1 MEKIKIIVDSGNS
14 ISLEEI
20 KIMKEL
26 LKDEIKNAKLFKE
39 MPVPPVF
46 GVHLGPKSLL
56 VSVVDCE
63 Y

>member
-39 MPVPPVF
+39 MPVPLVF
-46 GVHLGPKSLL
+46 GVHLRPKSLL
-56 VSVVDCE
+56 LSVIDC
-63 Y
+63 

>member
-14 ISLEEI
+14 NSLEKI

-39 MPVPPVF
+39 MTVQLVF
-46 GVHLGPKSLL
+46 GVHLRPKSQL
-56 VSVVDCE
+56 VRVIDC
-63 Y
+63 

>member
-14 ISLEEI
+14 NSLEKI

-39 MPVPPVF
+39 MSVLLVF
-46 GVHLGPKSLL
+46 GVHLRPKSLL
-56 VSVVDCE
+56 VSVIDC
-63 Y
+63 

>member
-14 ISLEEI
+14 NSLEKI

-39 MPVPPVF
+39 MSVLLVF
-46 GVHLGPKSLL
+46 RVHLRPKSLL
-56 VSVVDCE
+56 VSVIDC
-63 Y
+63 

>member
-39 MPVPPVF
+39 MLVPLGF
-46 GVHLGPKSLL
+46 GVHLRPKSLL
-56 VSVVDCE
+56 VSVIDC
-63 Y
+63 